1 MPPCLS
7 RFWSAACPQSDQGTG
22 FNVLCS
28 VFLLVNGAA
37 GILSLFSLSPS
48 LSETH
53 GVQTDTKMR
62 VLLTGATGF
71 LGGRLC
77 SALVH
82 SGHTVRVT
90 VRANNVTSELPPK
103 VEITNCDIQDA
114 LALIKACEGCDVVI
128 HTAALVGSWL
138 PDSSQFI
145 TVSFFSSSSSSSS
158 FSSSSSRPFV
168 FHVSSL

>member
-1 MPPCLS
+1 
-7 RFWSAACPQSDQGTG
+7 
-22 FNVLCS
+22 
-28 VFLLVNGAA
+28 
-37 GILSLFSLSPS
+37 
-48 LSETH
+48 
-53 GVQTDTKMR
+53 MR

-90 VRANNVTSELPPK
+90 VRAKSVTSELPPE
-103 VEITNCDIQDA
+103 VEIANCDIQDA
-114 LALIKACEGCDVVI
+114 PALIKACEGCDAVI

-145 TVSFFSSSSSSSS
+145 TVNVSGLRNVIDAVKANPSVKKLVYTSSFFALGYTDGHIGDEDQVISQS
-158 FSSSSSRPFV
+158 FTKLHHHQARTLDNVEP
-168 FHVSSL
+168 VSESLHWLS